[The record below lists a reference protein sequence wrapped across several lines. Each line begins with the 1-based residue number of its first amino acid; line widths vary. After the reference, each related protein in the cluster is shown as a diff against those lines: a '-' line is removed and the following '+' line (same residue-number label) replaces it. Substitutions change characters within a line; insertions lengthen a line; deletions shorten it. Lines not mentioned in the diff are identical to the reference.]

1 MSFLKK
7 QRLSIVLPLNETKNA
22 EIKKILKFFKNDKK
36 KKRFCAIMLQI
47 HINVWTLITTKIN
60 LISKKGDLMK
70 KHILSLTLGSLLV
83 STLSA
88 EDDGFYMSAGYQIGE
103 AAQMVKNTKGIQELS
118 DNYEKLNNL
127 LTKYSTLNTLIKLS
141 SDPSA
146 INGVRNDLGASAA
159 GLLNDKKNSPAY
171 QAVLLA
177 INAAVGFWNIVGYV
191 TQCGGNA
198 NGTASTSSTT
208 IFDNEPGYRSTSITC
223 SLNVYTPG
231 YYGPMSIE
239 NFKKL
244 NEAYQILQTAL
255 KQGLPTLNEKNGTVS
270 VTYSY
275 KCAGQ
280 GNNNCDVLKDN
291 RNGGTKSET
300 QTIDG
305 KTVNTTISSKVV
317 NYDAPGNTLGASYTD
332 ITTTMSNVPDNAQ
345 ALLAQASTLI
355 NTINSACPYFSAPN
369 SHANGPKW
377 EWPSNKLCG
386 AFSEEIGAIQKMI
399 TDAQEMLNQANIVN
413 ANGQSSNPVDSHF
426 NPFTGNTSF
435 AEGMLK
441 NAQAQAQMLNLAN
454 QVGQAINPNNLTGTF
469 QNFVKG
475 FLATCNN
482 PSTAGTGGTQG
493 SPPGT
498 VTTQTFASGCAYVGE
513 TITAL
518 NNSIAHFGAQA
529 EQIQQA
535 EDLAYTLANF
545 SSQYKKLGDTYNSI
559 TTAISSIPN
568 AQAIQNVVSKKN
580 NPYSP
585 QGIQENFYLNQ
596 NTYNQ
601 VQTINQEL
609 GRNPFRKV
617 GIVSSQTNNGAMNGI
632 GIQVG
637 YKQFFGQK
645 RRWGARYYGFFDY
658 NHAFIKSSFFNS
670 ASDVWTYGFGADA
683 LYNFIN
689 DKATN
694 FLGKNNKLSVGL
706 FGGIALAGT
715 SWLNSEYVNLATVNN
730 VYNAKMNVAN
740 FQFLFNMGVRM
751 NLARPK
757 KKDSDHVAQHGI
769 ELGLKI
775 PTINTNYYSFM
786 GAELKYRRLYS
797 VYLNYVFAY

>member
-1 MSFLKK
+1 
-7 QRLSIVLPLNETKNA
+7 
-22 EIKKILKFFKNDKK
+22 
-36 KKRFCAIMLQI
+36 
-47 HINVWTLITTKIN
+47 
-60 LISKKGDLMK
+60 MK

-103 AAQMVKNTKGIQELS
+103 ASQVVKNTKGIQQLS
-118 DNYEKLNNL
+118 DNYENLSKL
-127 LTKYSTLNTLIKLS
+127 LTRYSTLNTLIKLS

-146 INGVRNDLGASAA
+146 INAARENLGASAKNLI
-159 GLLNDKKNSPAY
+159 GDKANSPAY

-177 INAAVGFWNIVGYV
+177 INAAVGFWNVLGYV

-198 NGTASTSSTT
+198 NGQKSTSSTT
-208 IFDNEPGYRSTSITC
+208 IFNNEPGYRSTSITC
-223 SLNVYTPG
+223 SLNGYTPG
-231 YYGPMSIE
+231 YYGAMSIE

-255 KQGLPTLNEKNGTVS
+255 KKGLPVLKENNGTVS
-270 VTYSY
+270 VTYTYTCS
-275 KCAGQ
+275 GN
-280 GNNNCDVLKDN
+280 GNNNCSQEVTGVSKQ
-291 RNGGTKSET
+291 NGGSKTTT

-305 KTVNTTISSKVV
+305 KTVSTTISSKVV
-317 NYDAPGNTLGASYTD
+317 DWNASGNTSHVSYTE
-332 ITTTMSNVPDNAQ
+332 ITNKLDGVPDSAQ
-345 ALLAQASTLI
+345 FLLAQASTLI
-355 NTINSACPYFSAPN
+355 NTINTACPFF
-369 SHANGPKW
+369 HANNSSEANAPKFTTTTG
-377 EWPSNKLCG
+377 KICG
-386 AFSEEIGAIQKMI
+386 AFSEEISAIQKMI
-399 TDAQEMLNQANIVN
+399 TDAQELVNQTSTINSNEQTTPVGGS
-413 ANGQSSNPVDSHF
+413 NGKPF
-426 NPFTGNTSF
+426 NPYTDAGF
-435 AEGMLK
+435 AQSMLA
-441 NAQAQAQMLNLAN
+441 NASAQAKMLNLAN
-454 QVGQAINPNNLTGTF
+454 QVGQTLNPDRLTGNF
-469 QNFVKG
+469 QHFVKD

-482 PSTAGTGGTQG
+482 PSTAGTGSTQG
-493 SPPGT
+493 SSPGT
-498 VTTQTFASGCAYVGE
+498 VTTQTFASGCAYVE
-513 TITAL
+513 QTITNL
-518 NNSIAHFGAQA
+518 NNSIAHFGTQEQQIEQA
-529 EQIQQA
+529 ENIA
-535 EDLAYTLANF
+535 DTLVHF
-545 SSQYKKLGDTYNSI
+545 KSRYSELGNTYNSI
-559 TTAISSIPN
+559 TTALSSIPN
-568 AQAIQNVVSKKN
+568 AQSLQNVVSKKN

-585 QGIQENFYLNQ
+585 QGIETNYYLNP
-596 NTYNQ
+596 NSYNQ
-601 VQTINQEL
+601 IQTINQEL
-609 GRNPFRKV
+609 GRNPFRKM

-715 SWLNSEYVNLATVNN
+715 SWLNSEFVNLATVNN
-730 VYNAKMNVAN
+730 VYNAKINTAN
-740 FQFLFNMGVRM
+740 FQFLFNLGLRM
-751 NLARPK
+751 NLARAK
-757 KKDSDHVAQHGI
+757 KKGSDHAAQHGI
-769 ELGLKI
+769 ELGVKI

>member
-1 MSFLKK
+1 MKKTLLLSLSLSFL
-7 QRLSIVLPLNETKNA
+7 L
-22 EIKKILKFFKNDKK
+22 
-36 KKRFCAIMLQI
+36 
-47 HINVWTLITTKIN
+47 H
-60 LISKKGDLMK
+60 
-70 KHILSLTLGSLLV
+70 
-83 STLSA
+83 A

-103 AAQMVKNTKGIQELS
+103 AAQMVKNTKGIQDLS
-118 DNYEKLNNL
+118 DRYESLNNL
-127 LTKYSTLNTLIKLS
+127 LTRYSTLNTLIKLS
-141 SDPSA
+141 ADPSA
-146 INGVRNDLGASAA
+146 INGVRNDLGASAKNLI
-159 GLLNDKKNSPAY
+159 GDKANSPAY

-177 INAAVGFWNIVGYV
+177 INAAVGFWNVVGYV

-208 IFDNEPGYRSTSITC
+208 IFNNEPGYRSTSITC
-223 SLNVYTPG
+223 SLNGYRPG

-255 KQGLPTLNEKNGTVS
+255 KNGLPTLKENNTTVN
-270 VTYSY
+270 VTYTYTCS
-275 KCAGQ
+275 GR
-280 GNNNCDVLKDN
+280 GNDNCDALKGE
-291 RNGGTKSET
+291 RNGGSKTET
-300 QTIDG
+300 HVDG
-305 KTVNTTISSKVV
+305 KTV
-317 NYDAPGNTLGASYTD
+317 
-332 ITTTMSNVPDNAQ
+332 ITNALSGVPDSAQ

-355 NTINSACPYFSAPN
+355 NTINEACPFFSAPTSSN
-369 SHANGPKW
+369 SPNAPKW

-386 AFSEEIGAIQKMI
+386 AFSQEISAIQKMI
-399 TDAQEMLNQANIVN
+399 TDAQELVNQTSVINSN
-413 ANGQSSNPVDSHF
+413 EQSAQVGGNKPF
-426 NPFTGNTSF
+426 NPFTDASF
-435 AEGMLK
+435 AQGMLA
-441 NAQAQAQMLNLAN
+441 NAQAQAKMLNLAE
-454 QVGQAINPNNLTGTF
+454 QVGQAINPERLSGTF
-469 QNFVKG
+469 KNFVTG

-493 SPPGT
+493 SPSGT
-498 VTTQTFASGCAYVGE
+498 VTTQTFASGCAYVE
-513 TITAL
+513 QTLTNL
-518 NNSIAHFGAQA
+518 NNDIAHFGTRAQ
-529 EQIQQA
+529 QIQQA
-535 EDLAYTLANF
+535 ADIADTLVNF
-545 SSQYKKLGDTYNSI
+545 KSRYNELGNTYNSI
-559 TTAISSIPN
+559 TTALSSIPN
-568 AQAIQNVVSKKN
+568 AQSLQNAVSKKN

-585 QGIQENFYLNQ
+585 QGIETNYYLNQ

-601 VQTINQEL
+601 IQTINQEL
-609 GRNPFRKV
+609 GRNPFRKM

-645 RRWGARYYGFFDY
+645 RKWGARYYGFFDY

-730 VYNAKMNVAN
+730 VYNAKLNVAN

-751 NLARPK
+751 NLARSK
-757 KKDSDHVAQHGI
+757 KKGSDHVAQHGI

>member
-1 MSFLKK
+1 
-7 QRLSIVLPLNETKNA
+7 
-22 EIKKILKFFKNDKK
+22 
-36 KKRFCAIMLQI
+36 
-47 HINVWTLITTKIN
+47 
-60 LISKKGDLMK
+60 MK

-103 AAQMVKNTKGIQELS
+103 AAQMVKNTKGIQDLS
-118 DNYEKLNNL
+118 DRYESLNNL
-127 LTKYSTLNTLIKLS
+127 LTRYSTLNNLIKLS
-141 SDPSA
+141 ADPSA
-146 INGVRNDLGASAA
+146 INGVRNDLGASAKNLI
-159 GLLNDKKNSPAY
+159 GDKANSPAY

-177 INAAVGFWNIVGYV
+177 INAAVGFWNVVGYV

-198 NGTASTSSTT
+198 GGQKSTSSTT
-208 IFDNEPGYRSTSITC
+208 IFNNEPGYRSTSITC
-223 SLNVYTPG
+223 SLNRYSPG

-255 KQGLPTLNEKNGTVS
+255 KNGLPVLNNSSGKVN
-270 VTYSY
+270 VTYTYTCS
-275 KCAGQ
+275 GE
-280 GNNNCDVLKDN
+280 GNDNCSKKATGVDN
-291 RNGGTKSET
+291 QNGGSKTET

-305 KTVNTTISSKVV
+305 KTVTTTISSKVV
-317 NYDAPGNTLGASYTD
+317 QPTNGAAYTE
-332 ITTTMSNVPDNAQ
+332 ITNKLDGVPDSAQ

-355 NTINSACPYFSAPN
+355 NTINEACPFFHAPN
-369 SHANGPKW
+369 NQANGPKW

-386 AFSEEIGAIQKMI
+386 AFSQEISAIQKMI
-399 TDAQEMLNQANIVN
+399 TDAQELVNQTSVINSHEQSTPVGN
-413 ANGQSSNPVDSHF
+413 NNGKPF
-426 NPFTGNTSF
+426 NPFTDASF
-435 AEGMLK
+435 AQGMLA
-441 NAQAQAQMLNLAN
+441 NAQAQAKMLNLAE
-454 QVGQAINPNNLTGTF
+454 QVGQAINPERLTGTF
-469 QNFVKG
+469 QNFVKS

-493 SPPGT
+493 SAPGT
-498 VTTQTFASGCAYVGE
+498 VTTQTFASGCAYVGQ
-513 TITAL
+513 TITSL
-518 NNSIAHFGAQA
+518 ENSIAHFGTQA

-535 EDLAYTLANF
+535 ENIADTLVNF
-545 SSQYKKLGDTYNSI
+545 KSRYSELGNTYNSI
-559 TTAISSIPN
+559 TTALSKVPN
-568 AQAIQNVVSKKN
+568 AQSLQNVVSQKN

-585 QGIQENFYLNQ
+585 QGIETNYYLNQ
-596 NTYNQ
+596 NSYNQ
-601 VQTINQEL
+601 IQTINQEL

-617 GIVSSQTNNGAMNGI
+617 GIVGSQTNNGAMNGI

-645 RRWGARYYGFFDY
+645 RKWGARYYGFFDY

-730 VYNAKMNVAN
+730 VYNAKLNVAN

-751 NLARPK
+751 NLARSK
-757 KKDSDHVAQHGI
+757 KKGSDHAAQHGI

>member
-1 MSFLKK
+1 
-7 QRLSIVLPLNETKNA
+7 
-22 EIKKILKFFKNDKK
+22 
-36 KKRFCAIMLQI
+36 
-47 HINVWTLITTKIN
+47 
-60 LISKKGDLMK
+60 MK

-103 AAQMVKNTKGIQELS
+103 AAQMVKNTKGIQQLS

-127 LTKYSTLNTLIKLS
+127 LTRYSTLNTLIKLS

-146 INGVRNDLGASAA
+146 INAARENLGASAKNLI
-159 GLLNDKKNSPAY
+159 GDKANSPAY

-177 INAAVGFWNIVGYV
+177 INAAVGFWNVVGYV

-198 NGTASTSSTT
+198 NGQKSTSSTT
-208 IFDNEPGYRSTSITC
+208 IFNNEPGYRSTSITC
-223 SLNVYTPG
+223 SLNGYSPG

-255 KQGLPTLNEKNGTVS
+255 KNGLPALKENNGKVD
-270 VTYSY
+270 VTYTYTCS
-275 KCAGQ
+275 GR
-280 GNNNCDVLKDN
+280 GNDNCSKEATGVDN
-291 RNGGTKSET
+291 QNGGTKTET

-305 KTVNTTISSKVV
+305 KSVSTTISSKVV
-317 NYDAPGNTLGASYTD
+317 QPAHGAAYTE
-332 ITTTMSNVPDNAQ
+332 ITNALSNVPDSAQ
-345 ALLAQASTLI
+345 FLLAQASTLI
-355 NTINSACPYFSAPN
+355 NTINTACPYFRANNSSEARAPKFTTTT
-369 SHANGPKW
+369 GKI
-377 EWPSNKLCG
+377 CG
-386 AFSEEIGAIQKMI
+386 AFSEEISAIQKMI
-399 TDAQEMLNQANIVN
+399 TDAQELVNQTSVINN
-413 ANGQSSNPVDSHF
+413 NEQSGPVDGNNGKPF
-426 NPFTGNTSF
+426 NPYTDASF
-435 AEGMLK
+435 AQGMLA
-441 NAQAQAQMLNLAN
+441 NASAQAKMLNLAN
-454 QVGQAINPNNLTGTF
+454 QVGQTLNPDGLTGNL
-469 QNFVKG
+469 QHFVKD

-482 PSTAGTGGTQG
+482 PSTSGAHTTQG
-493 SPPGT
+493 SSPGT
-498 VTTQTFASGCAYVGE
+498 VTTQTFASGCAYVE
-513 TITAL
+513 QTITNL
-518 NNSIAHFGAQA
+518 NNSIAHFGTQEQQIEQA
-529 EQIQQA
+529 ENIA
-535 EDLAYTLANF
+535 DTLVNF
-545 SSQYKKLGDTYNSI
+545 KSRYNELGNTYNSI
-559 TTAISSIPN
+559 TTALSKVPN
-568 AQAIQNVVSKKN
+568 AQSLQNVVSQKK

-585 QGIQENFYLNQ
+585 QGIETNYYLNP
-596 NTYNQ
+596 NSYNQ
-601 VQTINQEL
+601 IQTINQEL
-609 GRNPFRKV
+609 GRNPFRKM

-645 RRWGARYYGFFDY
+645 RKWGARYYGFFDY

-689 DKATN
+689 DRATN

-751 NLARPK
+751 NLARAK
-757 KKDSDHVAQHGI
+757 KKGSDHAAQHGI
-769 ELGLKI
+769 ELGVKI

>member
-1 MSFLKK
+1 
-7 QRLSIVLPLNETKNA
+7 
-22 EIKKILKFFKNDKK
+22 
-36 KKRFCAIMLQI
+36 
-47 HINVWTLITTKIN
+47 
-60 LISKKGDLMK
+60 MK
-70 KHILSLTLGSLLV
+70 KHIFSLALGSLLV

-103 AAQMVKNTKGIQELS
+103 AAQMVSNTKGIQDLS
-118 DNYEKLNNL
+118 DRYESLNNL
-127 LTKYSTLNTLIKLS
+127 LTRYSTLNTLIKLS
-141 SDPSA
+141 ADPSA
-146 INGVRNDLGASAA
+146 INAARENLGASAKNLI
-159 GLLNDKKNSPAY
+159 GDTKNSPAY

-177 INAAVGFWNIVGYV
+177 INAAVGFWNVVGYV
-191 TQCGGNA
+191 TQCGGN
-198 NGTASTSSTT
+198 GDQRSTSSTT
-208 IFDNEPGYRSTSITC
+208 IFNNEPGYRSTSITC
-223 SLNVYTPG
+223 SLNGYIPG
-231 YYGPMSIE
+231 YYGPMSID
-239 NFKKL
+239 NMKKL

-255 KQGLPTLNEKNGTVS
+255 KKGLPALKENNGTIE

-275 KCAGQ
+275 TCSGE
-280 GNNNCDVLKDN
+280 GNNNCSKEATGVEKQ
-291 RNGGTKSET
+291 NGGTKT
-300 QTIDG
+300 KIQTIDG
-305 KTVNTTISSKVV
+305 KQVTTTISSKVV
-317 NYDAPGNTLGASYTD
+317 DSNAEGNTSHVSYTE
-332 ITTTMSNVPDNAQ
+332 ITNKLDGVPDSAQ

-355 NTINSACPYFSAPN
+355 NTINSACPYFQAPN
-369 SHANGPKW
+369 NRAGGPKW

-386 AFSEEIGAIQKMI
+386 AFQQEISAIQKMI
-399 TDAQEMLNQANIVN
+399 TDAQELVNQTSAINTN
-413 ANGQSSNPVDSHF
+413 EQNTPVGGSGGKPF
-426 NPFTGNTSF
+426 NPYTDASF
-435 AEGMLK
+435 AQGMLA
-441 NAQAQAQMLNLAN
+441 NASAQAKMLNLSH
-454 QVGQAINPNNLTGTF
+454 QVGQTINPDNLTGTF
-469 QNFVKG
+469 KNFVTG
-475 FLATCNN
+475 FLATCHN

-493 SPPGT
+493 SAPGT
-498 VTTQTFASGCAYVGE
+498 VTTQTFASGCAYVE
-513 TITAL
+513 QTITNL
-518 NNSIAHFGAQA
+518 SNSIAHFGTQEQQIEQA
-529 EQIQQA
+529 ENIA
-535 EDLAYTLANF
+535 DTLVNF
-545 SSQYKKLGDTYNSI
+545 KSRYNELGNTYNSI
-559 TTAISSIPN
+559 TTALSNIPN
-568 AQAIQNVVSKKN
+568 AQSLQNAVSKKN

-585 QGIQENFYLNQ
+585 QGIETNYYLNQ

-601 VQTINQEL
+601 IQTINQEL
-609 GRNPFRKV
+609 GRNPFRKL

-645 RRWGARYYGFFDY
+645 RKWGARYYGFFDY

-715 SWLNSEYVNLATVNN
+715 SWLNSEYVNLATMNN
-730 VYNAKMNVAN
+730 VYNAKLNVAN

-751 NLARPK
+751 NLARSK
-757 KKDSDHVAQHGI
+757 KKDSDHAAQHGI

>member
-1 MSFLKK
+1 
-7 QRLSIVLPLNETKNA
+7 
-22 EIKKILKFFKNDKK
+22 
-36 KKRFCAIMLQI
+36 ML
-47 HINVWTLITTKIN
+47 H
-60 LISKKGDLMK
+60 
-70 KHILSLTLGSLLV
+70 
-83 STLSA
+83 A

-103 AAQMVKNTKGIQELS
+103 AAQMVKNTKGIQQLS
-118 DNYEKLNNL
+118 ENYEKLNNFL
-127 LTKYSTLNTLIKLS
+127 NNYNTLNTLVKLS

-146 INGVRNDLGASAA
+146 VNDARDNLGSSAKN
-159 GLLNDKKNSPAY
+159 LLDVKANSPAY

-177 INAAVGFWNIVGYV
+177 LNAAVGLWQV
-191 TQCGGNA
+191 TSYAFTACGPGSNESA
-198 NGTASTSSTT
+198 NGGIQTFNNVPGQNTTT
-208 IFDNEPGYRSTSITC
+208 ITCNSYYEPGHGGPIST
-223 SLNVYTPG
+223 
-231 YYGPMSIE
+231 E
-239 NFKKL
+239 NYAIINK
-244 NEAYQILQTAL
+244 AYQIIQKALTANGSNGDGIPVLSDTTTKLDFTIQGNKRTGGKPNEPLVYQWSHGKAISTSWDTTTTTTTTEQINTTNSAQELL
-255 KQGLPTLNEKNGTVS
+255 KQ
-270 VTYSY
+270 
-275 KCAGQ
+275 
-280 GNNNCDVLKDN
+280 
-291 RNGGTKSET
+291 
-300 QTIDG
+300 
-305 KTVNTTISSKVV
+305 
-317 NYDAPGNTLGASYTD
+317 ASII
-332 ITTTMSNVPDNAQ
+332 ITT
-345 ALLAQASTLI
+345 L
-355 NTINSACPYFSAPN
+355 NSACPNFQNGGSGYWPGISGNGTMCGMF
-369 SHANGPKW
+369 AN
-377 EWPSNKLCG
+377 
-386 AFSEEIGAIQKMI
+386 EISAIQSMI
-399 TDAQEMLNQANIVN
+399 ANAQEAVAQAKIVSENAQNQSNLDTGKPFNPYTDAQ
-413 ANGQSSNPVDSHF
+413 
-426 NPFTGNTSF
+426 F

-441 NAQAQAQMLNLAN
+441 NVQAQAEILNQAE
-454 QVGQAINPNNLTGTF
+454 QVVKNFEKIPTSFVNGSLGVCYEVEGGEHRGTNPGQ
-469 QNFVKG
+469 
-475 FLATCNN
+475 
-482 PSTAGTGGTQG
+482 
-493 SPPGT
+493 
-498 VTTQTFASGCAYVGE
+498 TTSNTWGAGCAYVE
-513 TITAL
+513 QTLTNL
-518 NNSIAHFGAQA
+518 NNDIAYFGTRAQ
-529 EQIQQA
+529 QIQQA
-535 EDLAYTLANF
+535 ADIADTLVNF
-545 SSQYKKLGDTYNSI
+545 KSRYNELGSAYNSI
-559 TTAISSIPN
+559 TTAISSLPN

-601 VQTINQEL
+601 IQTINQEL
-609 GRNPFRKV
+609 GRNPFRKM

-751 NLARPK
+751 NLARHK
-757 KKDSDHVAQHGI
+757 KKGSDHVAQHGI

>member
-1 MSFLKK
+1 
-7 QRLSIVLPLNETKNA
+7 
-22 EIKKILKFFKNDKK
+22 
-36 KKRFCAIMLQI
+36 
-47 HINVWTLITTKIN
+47 
-60 LISKKGDLMK
+60 MK

-83 STLSA
+83 SALSA

-103 AAQMVKNTKGIQELS
+103 AAQMVKNTGEIQKLS
-118 DNYEKLNNL
+118 DNYEKLNNF
-127 LTKYSTLNTLIKLS
+127 LTRYSTLNTLIKLS

-146 INGVRNDLGASAA
+146 INAARENLGASAKNLI
-159 GLLNDKKNSPAY
+159 GDKANSPAY
-171 QAVLLA
+171 QAVFLA
-177 INAAVGFWNIVGYV
+177 INAAVGFWNVLGYV

-198 NGTASTSSTT
+198 NGQESTSSTT
-208 IFDNEPGYRSTSITC
+208 IFNNEPGYRSTSITC
-223 SLNVYTPG
+223 SLNRYKPG

-255 KQGLPTLNEKNGTVS
+255 KQGLPALKENNGTVN
-270 VTYSY
+270 VTYTYTCS
-275 KCAGQ
+275 GE
-280 GNNNCDVLKDN
+280 GNNNCDALKDN
-291 RNGGTKSET
+291 RNGGTKTET

-305 KTVNTTISSKVV
+305 KQVSTTISSKVV
-317 NYDAPGNTLGASYTD
+317 DWNASGNTQHVSYTE
-332 ITTTMSNVPDNAQ
+332 ITNELKNVPDSAQ
-345 ALLAQASTLI
+345 FLLAQASTLI
-355 NTINSACPYFSAPN
+355 NTINTACPYF
-369 SHANGPKW
+369 HANNSSEANAPKFTTTTG
-377 EWPSNKLCG
+377 KICG
-386 AFSEEIGAIQKMI
+386 AFSEEISAIQKMI
-399 TDAQEMLNQANIVN
+399 TDAQELVNQTSVIN
-413 ANGQSSNPVDSHF
+413 SNEQTTQVGGSGGKPF
-426 NPFTGNTSF
+426 NPYTDASF
-435 AEGMLK
+435 AQGMLA
-441 NAQAQAQMLNLAN
+441 NASAQAKMLDLAH
-454 QVGQAINPNNLTGTF
+454 QVGQAINPSNLTGNF
-469 QNFVKG
+469 QHFVKD

-493 SPPGT
+493 SAPGT
-498 VTTQTFASGCAYVGE
+498 VTTQTFASGCAYVE
-513 TITAL
+513 QTITNL
-518 NNSIAHFGAQA
+518 NNSIAHFGTQ
-529 EQIQQA
+529 EQQIQQA
-535 EDLAYTLANF
+535 EGIADTLVNF
-545 SSQYKKLGDTYNSI
+545 KSRYNELGNTYNSI
-559 TTAISSIPN
+559 TTALSKVPN
-568 AQAIQNVVSKKN
+568 AQSLQNVVSKKN

-585 QGIQENFYLNQ
+585 QGIETNYYLNQ
-596 NTYNQ
+596 NSYNQ

-609 GRNPFRKV
+609 GRNPFRKM

-645 RRWGARYYGFFDY
+645 RKWGARYYGFFDY

-740 FQFLFNMGVRM
+740 FQFLFNLGLRM
-751 NLARPK
+751 NLARAK
-757 KKDSDHVAQHGI
+757 KKGSDHAAQHGI
-769 ELGLKI
+769 ELGVKI

>member
-1 MSFLKK
+1 
-7 QRLSIVLPLNETKNA
+7 
-22 EIKKILKFFKNDKK
+22 
-36 KKRFCAIMLQI
+36 
-47 HINVWTLITTKIN
+47 
-60 LISKKGDLMK
+60 MK
-70 KHILSLTLGSLLV
+70 KHILSFALGSLLV

-103 AAQMVKNTKGIQELS
+103 AAQMVSNTKGIQQLS
-118 DNYEKLNNL
+118 DNYENLSKL
-127 LTKYSTLNTLIKLS
+127 LTRYSTLNTFIQLAA
-141 SDPSA
+141 DPSA
-146 INGVRNDLGASAA
+146 INAARENLGASAKNLI
-159 GLLNDKKNSPAY
+159 GDTKNSPAY

-177 INAAVGFWNIVGYV
+177 INAAVGFWNVLGYA
-191 TQCGGNA
+191 TQCGGNG
-198 NGTASTSSTT
+198 NEKSTSSTT
-208 IFDNEPGYRSTSITC
+208 IFNNEPGYRSTSITC
-223 SLNVYTPG
+223 G
-231 YYGPMSIE
+231 YNNLGIGSYGVMSID
-239 NFKKL
+239 NMKKL
-244 NEAYQILQTAL
+244 NEAYQILQAALKKGLPAL
-255 KQGLPTLNEKNGTVS
+255 KQNDGTLS
-270 VTYSY
+270 VTYTYTCSG
-275 KCAGQ
+275 A
-280 GNNNCDVLKDN
+280 GNNNCNPSVVGLGNEDSK
-291 RNGGTKSET
+291 RRGGTITKN

-317 NYDAPGNTLGASYTD
+317 QPHGGAAYTE
-332 ITTTMSNVPDNAQ
+332 ITNALNGVPDNAQ

-355 NTINSACPYFSAPN
+355 NTINSACPWFRVTNQSG
-369 SHANGPKW
+369 GPQMN
-377 EWPSNKLCG
+377 PTSGGLCV
-386 AFSEEIGAIQKMI
+386 FKEEISAIQKMI
-399 TDAQEMLNQANIVN
+399 TDAQELVNQTSVINSHE
-413 ANGQSSNPVDSHF
+413 QTTPVGGSGGKLF
-426 NPFTGNTSF
+426 NPFTDASF
-435 AEGMLK
+435 AQGMLA
-441 NAQAQAQMLNLAN
+441 NASAQAKMLDLSH
-454 QVGQAINPNNLTGTF
+454 QVGQTINPNNLSGTF
-469 QNFVKG
+469 QSFVKN
-475 FLATCNN
+475 FLATCHN

-493 SPPGT
+493 SAPGT
-498 VTTQTFASGCAYVGE
+498 VTPQTFASGCAYVE
-513 TITAL
+513 DTITNL
-518 NNSIAHFGAQA
+518 NNSIAHFGTQEQQIEQA
-529 EQIQQA
+529 ENIA
-535 EDLAYTLANF
+535 DTLVHF
-545 SSQYKKLGDTYNSI
+545 KSRYSELGSTYNSI
-559 TTAISSIPN
+559 TTALSKVPN
-568 AQAIQNVVSKKN
+568 AQSLQNVVSKKN

-585 QGIQENFYLNQ
+585 QGIETNYYLNQ
-596 NTYNQ
+596 NSYNQ

-645 RRWGARYYGFFDY
+645 RKWGARYYGFFDY

-751 NLARPK
+751 NLARSK
-757 KKDSDHVAQHGI
+757 KKGSDHAAQHGI

>member
-1 MSFLKK
+1 
-7 QRLSIVLPLNETKNA
+7 
-22 EIKKILKFFKNDKK
+22 
-36 KKRFCAIMLQI
+36 
-47 HINVWTLITTKIN
+47 
-60 LISKKGDLMK
+60 MK

-88 EDDGFYMSAGYQIGE
+88 EDDGFYTSVGYQIGE
-103 AAQMVKNTKGIQELS
+103 AAQMVKNTKGIQDLS
-118 DNYEKLNNL
+118 DRYESLNNL
-127 LTKYSTLNTLIKLS
+127 LTRYSNLNTLIKLS
-141 SDPSA
+141 ADPSA
-146 INGVRNDLGASAA
+146 INGVRNDLGASAKNLI
-159 GLLNDKKNSPAY
+159 GDKANSPAY

-177 INAAVGFWNIVGYV
+177 INAAVGFWNVLGYA

-198 NGTASTSSTT
+198 NGQKSASSTT
-208 IFDNEPGYRSTSITC
+208 IFHNEPGYRSTSITC
-223 SLNVYTPG
+223 SLNGFAPG

-255 KQGLPTLNEKNGTVS
+255 KKGLPALNNNSGTVS
-270 VTYSY
+270 VTYTYTCS
-275 KCAGQ
+275 GE
-280 GNNNCDVLKDN
+280 GNDNCSPRTTGVNKQND
-291 RNGGTKSET
+291 GTKTET

-305 KTVNTTISSKVV
+305 KRVTTTISSKVV
-317 NYDAPGNTLGASYTD
+317 DSAASGNTLHVSYTE
-332 ITTTMSNVPDNAQ
+332 ITNKLDGVPDSAQ

-355 NTINSACPYFSAPN
+355 NTINEACPYFSVTN
-369 SHANGPKW
+369 INGGPQM
-377 EWPSNKLCG
+377 EPTRGKLCG
-386 AFSEEIGAIQKMI
+386 FTDEISAIQKMI
-399 TDAQEMLNQANIVN
+399 ADAQDLVNQTSVINSN
-413 ANGQSSNPVDSHF
+413 EQSAQVGGNKPF
-426 NPFTGNTSF
+426 NPFTDASF
-435 AEGMLK
+435 AQGMLA
-441 NAQAQAQMLNLAN
+441 NAQAQAKMLNLAE
-454 QVGQAINPNNLTGTF
+454 QVGQAINPERLSGTF
-469 QNFVKG
+469 RNFVKG

-482 PSTAGTGGTQG
+482 PSTAGTSGTQG
-493 SPPGT
+493 SAPGT
-498 VTTQTFASGCAYVGE
+498 VTTQTFASGCAYVE
-513 TITAL
+513 QTLTNL
-518 NNSIAHFGAQA
+518 NNDIAHFGTRAQ
-529 EQIQQA
+529 QIQQA
-535 EDLAYTLANF
+535 ADIADTLVNF
-545 SSQYKKLGDTYNSI
+545 KSRYNELGNTYNSI
-559 TTAISSIPN
+559 TTALSNIPN
-568 AQAIQNVVSKKN
+568 AQSLQNAVSKKN

-585 QGIQENFYLNQ
+585 QGIETNYYLNQ

-601 VQTINQEL
+601 IQTINQEL

-645 RRWGARYYGFFDY
+645 RKWGARYYGFFDY

-757 KKDSDHVAQHGI
+757 KKGNDHVAQHGI